1 MEQPYD
7 NKMSQLGYNHLICDI
22 FKNWE
27 DVKDEILVPERK
39 EGEGNGTIH
48 IFLGAADEEL
58 QKEFGSYYAAVDNG
72 QNPSVGA
79 IKVNHYFLTSNIIS
93 MLGYLCQYDYQRN
106 IEFSDSIKKI
116 LHFLDGKEV
125 ENGMV
130 STYSLFKLST
140 GSSKLRP
147 YFKQFEKHGVFTDLI
162 RKILLPNSAYKIS
175 LYKNDNGEYAAFWLI
190 GFDWQSNFEANS
202 STDLLKS
209 HKKPTIKEDVSK
221 SLQVIYYGAPGTGKS
236 HTIKEQT
243 NGKQVIRTTFHP
255 DSDYSTFVGA
265 YKPTTVDEQVMTVI
279 GTKAVPVENPDGTDR
294 TESKIVYEFVPQA
307 FLQAYVNA
315 WTLYAKAKEGE
326 EPENQY
332 LIIEEINR
340 GNCAQIFGDLF
351 QLLDRNDEG
360 YSEYPITADKD
371 MEKYLSE
378 AFHDFAIADE
388 GELSEMYGD
397 PFIAQKISLGQV
409 LVLPPNL
416 YIWATMNTSDQSLFP
431 IDSAFK
437 RRWDWKYVPI
447 SEAIDDDK
455 PLGWKIYVDG
465 KDYDWWS
472 FLQKI
477 NKEIGD
483 LTNSQ
488 DKKLGYF
495 FCKAKDGKISTE
507 TFVDKVL
514 FFLWNEVLK
523 DFEPTQQFLDDGN
536 GGYLTFDQFYKVN
549 ELGKTEI
556 QEDKVVKLLE
566 NLGVS
571 NADSEDEIKPN
582 DAEDSSTGSDS
593 SVLSRYLDFWNKFQE
608 SYDESGEFKDLFS
621 NPKGQR
627 QNWLDIGGLNRSYHI
642 CLSVNYRTR
651 KIRMQV
657 YFRQDKDAVALDK
670 YINSLDKVS
679 EAMGQE
685 VTTGAGNKFTYLQ
698 LFKDFDMDSN
708 DWNDAFNWYHQE
720 CVKFK
725 HLADEI
731 DPK

>member
-1 MEQPYD
+1 MAELRDLNELAHKASDKMDAYD
-7 NKMSQLGYNHLICDI
+7 GRDFELPEKFKQQVTKIYSRNITYNRYSAIATSGSNHPQKIYMPNQWFYIASYFTDLYNELQIYREYALKVVPDESRVVEVKKSQQLN
-22 FKNWE
+22 
-27 DVKDEILVPERK
+27 
-39 EGEGNGTIH
+39 
-48 IFLGAADEEL
+48 DEEL
-58 QKEFGSYYAAVDNG
+58 NRLSALDLDDKSKEFV
-72 QNPSVGA
+72 
-79 IKVNHYFLTSNIIS
+79 KRFLTDYNWWAGGKSIDRNDYYVSPILYFAGLVNASQSYVAELCMFLADKHDLTSTIIAS
-93 MLGYLCQYDYQRN
+93 VDGD
-106 IEFSDSIKKI
+106 E
-116 LHFLDGKEV
+116 HFEHK
-125 ENGMV
+125 
-130 STYSLFKLST
+130 
-140 GSSKLRP
+140 
-147 YFKQFEKHGVFTDLI
+147 
-162 RKILLPNSAYKIS
+162 SATPIDT
-175 LYKNDNGEYAAFWLI
+175 KN
-190 GFDWQSNFEANS
+190 
-202 STDLLKS
+202 
-209 HKKPTIKEDVSK
+209 
-221 SLQVIYYGAPGTGKS
+221 SLQIIYYGAPGTGKS

-243 NGKQVIRTTFHP
+243 EGKQVIRTTFHP

-265 YKPTTVDEQVMTVI
+265 YKPTTKEVYVRDSTGRV
-279 GTKAVPVENPDGTDR
+279 VEEGGEKVVEDR
-294 TESKIVYEFVPQA
+294 IVYEFVPQA
-307 FLQAYVNA
+307 FLQAYVSA
-315 WTLYAKAKEGE
+315 WRAYAKA
-326 EPENQY
+326 ENGVAEKQY
-332 LIIEEINR
+332 LVIEEINR

-351 QLLDRNDEG
+351 QLLDRNDDG

-371 MEKYLSE
+371 MEKYLSQ
-378 AFHDFAIADE
+378 AFEDIALTDE
-388 GELSEMYGD
+388 DTFSRMYDD
-397 PFIAQKISLGQV
+397 PFAAQKISLGQV

-447 SEAIDDDK
+447 SEAVENNE
-455 PLGWKIYVDG
+455 PLGWKIHVDG

-472 FLQKI
+472 FLQAI
-477 NKEIGD
+477 NKEIGE

-495 FCKAKDGKISTE
+495 FCKAKDGKISSE

-536 GGYLTFDQFYKVN
+536 GGYLAFDQFYKVN
-549 ELGKTEI
+549 EFGKTKIE
-556 QEDKVVKLLE
+556 EDKVVKLLE

-571 NADSEDEIKPN
+571 SADSEDDIKPN
-582 DAEDSSTGSDS
+582 DAEDSSTSTDS
-593 SVLSRYLDFWNKFQE
+593 SLLSKYLDFWNKFQE
-608 SYDESGEFKDLFS
+608 SYDDSGEFKELFS

-657 YFRQDKDAVALDK
+657 YFRQDKDTDALDK

-685 VTTGAGNKFTYLQ
+685 VTTGAGAKFTYLQ
-698 LFKDFDMDSN
+698 LYKDFDMDAN
-708 DWNDAFNWYHQE
+708 DWQIAFDWFHQE